1 MINLRPSLHCPTCNV
16 EEDICHIVIQCSKYT
31 TERNKLFDIA
41 HKELIA
47 SFRFEDIIFTG
58 KDKVLE
64 CLTELVKRYEC
75 N

>member
-1 MINLRPSLHCPTCNV
+1 MQCP
-16 EEDICHIVIQCSKYT
+16 KYS

-41 HKELIA
+41 NKELIA
-47 SFRFEDIIFTG
+47 PFRFEDIIFTG
-58 KDKVLE
+58 NDKVLE